1 MTAIT
6 ATAAAEAGAPAAV
19 VAIACRLPTYQAIA
33 ALLDYPQAGLLAALP
48 ELRAALQAEQLLP
61 PQALEDIG
69 TLCDYLGRHEL
80 YTLQEN
86 YVSLFDRGRG
96 NSLHLFEHVHGES
109 RDRGQAMVDLQQ
121 LYASKGLHLAATE
134 LPDYLPVFLEFL
146 SRQTRSE
153 ANELL
158 AETAHILQ
166 ALCERLAKAGSHYH
180 YALAALVALG
190 GDTLNAPAALT
201 FVARDGAA
209 EADDYQAIDA
219 AWAEQPVAF
228 GGGCATPALN
238 PASGEAVIQFQPRA
252 VARTANTA
260 AHSSPIPN
268 TGA

>member
-1 MTAIT
+1 
-6 ATAAAEAGAPAAV
+6 
-19 VAIACRLPTYQAIA
+19 
-33 ALLDYPQAGLLAALP
+33 
-48 ELRAALQAEQLLP
+48 
-61 PQALEDIG
+61 
-69 TLCDYLGRHEL
+69 
-80 YTLQEN
+80 
-86 YVSLFDRGRG
+86 
-96 NSLHLFEHVHGES
+96 VHGES

-146 SRQTRSE
+146 SRQSRAE
-153 ANELL
+153 AHELL

-180 YALAALVALG
+180 YALAALVALCG
-190 GDTLNAPAALT
+190 ETPAALA

-228 GGGCATPALN
+228 GGGCATPAVN

-252 VARTANTA
+252 VGRATNTAAHGAANTA